1 MHQPRMLKMGSKPNL
16 NPSSISNFL
25 SNSRFC
31 PHLSFSRSTF
41 PVPRSLFSLSVLVTS
56 PGQKGVLRQHVSR
69 ELLLLL
75 FFFWK
80 NVFIPQELKTK
91 FQCRNNGNEYYHVR
105 VPPEKFE
112 VIRLTL
118 KRSLGCV
125 WLRLNVVR
133 YNLVPRSL
141 HLIPAASLAPQG
153 REG

>member
-1 MHQPRMLKMGSKPNL
+1 MGSKPNL

-41 PVPRSLFSLSVLVTS
+41 PVPRFPFPVLALRFSNIPWTKRRLAPACVERASFTLI
-56 PGQKGVLRQHVSR
+56 
-69 ELLLLL
+69 
-75 FFFWK
+75 FFFLR

-125 WLRLNVVR
+125 WLRLNVVQ

-141 HLIPAASLAPQG
+141 LLIPAASLAPQG

>member
-1 MHQPRMLKMGSKPNL
+1 MGSKPNL

-25 SNSRFC
+25 SHSRFC
-31 PHLSFSRSTF
+31 F
-41 PVPRSLFSLSVLVTS
+41 PVPRSPFPVLVTS
-56 PGQKGVLRQHVSR
+56 PEQKGVLRQHVSR

-80 NVFIPQELKTK
+80 NVFIPQGLKTK

-125 WLRLNVVR
+125 WLRLNVVQ

-141 HLIPAASLAPQG
+141 LLTPAASLAPQG

>member
-1 MHQPRMLKMGSKPNL
+1 MGSKPNL

-41 PVPRSLFSLSVLVTS
+41 PVPRSPFPVLALRFSNIPWT
-56 PGQKGVLRQHVSR
+56 KK
-69 ELLLLL
+69 LLAPACVERASFTFI
-75 FFFWK
+75 FFFLK

-91 FQCRNNGNEYYHVR
+91 FQCRNNGNEYYHVG

-141 HLIPAASLAPQG
+141 LLIPAASLAPQG